1 MMTRSLAFITLILF
15 SPIIIFVAIII
26 VASDGS
32 PIFYKQKRI
41 GKNNRH
47 FYLHK
52 FRTMK
57 NNTPEVSTDLLKDPE
72 NYYIKFGMILRRFS
86 IDEIP
91 QLLNII
97 KGEMNFIGPRPA
109 YYKQYKLIEMRTEN
123 NIHKLKPGITGWAQ
137 INGRDQ
143 ISDNTKVELDKYYL
157 LNKNIVLDVK
167 ILFYTI
173 FKVILHKDLRE

>member
-1 MMTRSLAFITLILF
+1 MIRSLAFITLILF
-15 SPIIIFVAIII
+15 FPIIIFVVIII
-26 VASDGS
+26 VVSDGF

-41 GKNNRH
+41 GKNNSH

-57 NNTPEVSTDLLKDPE
+57 NNTPEVSTDLLKDPD
-72 NYYIKFGMILRRFS
+72 NYYIKFGKILRRFS

-109 YYKQYKLIEMRTEN
+109 YYKQYKLIKMRTEN

>member
-1 MMTRSLAFITLILF
+1 MIRLFAFTALILF

-26 VASDGS
+26 VASDGF

-41 GKNNRH
+41 GKNNSH

-57 NNTPEVSTDLLKDPE
+57 NNTPELSTDLLKDPS
-72 NYYIKFGMILRRFS
+72 NYYIKFGKILRRFS

-91 QLLNII
+91 QLLNVI

-109 YYKQYKLIEMRTEN
+109 YYKQYKLIEMRREN

-157 LNKNIVLDVK
+157 LNKNIVLDAK

-173 FKVILHKDLRE
+173 FKVILHKDLSE